1 MLNIQDILCIFN
13 LLILNV
19 TLSLIVLWN
28 LMIFSW
34 ALCSPFWNDWPKICS
49 LFWWSTSFS
58 YGPQSHGTLVTLLTA
73 IRKIPVIWYDPLNS
87 PLLFLLLIYTS
98 WSRTTWVLKLSPFSI
113 IKSQKMIIY
122 THRRYEI
129 NSHIHMYHY
138 IQIRSVKF
146 WVLSYSPV
154 M

>member
-1 MLNIQDILCIFN
+1 MKFNDIFLGLAFSVLEWLAKNIFFILCFGD
-13 LLILNV
+13 LW
-19 TLSLIVLWN
+19 VLWN
-28 LMIFSW
+28 
-34 ALCSPFWNDWPKICS
+34 
-49 LFWWSTSFS
+49 
-58 YGPQSHGTLVTLLTA
+58 GPQSHGTLVTPLAA